1 MITGDQ
7 PINNAS
13 SLSELKEFIPDGE
26 LEKIKRKILADWEV
40 KKFINKFE
48 EVIDDEMI
56 DRGLSTLYVYI
67 FDREN
72 NSKHKPEL
80 MLYQNN
86 FHIEYEI
93 RKEFLQK
100 KEYAKQRRNLD
111 LSTVSIENRRAS
123 LDEFDQSDPG
133 RINALSIALDFV
145 GNFKVG
151 KYVEGFWLVGNHGIG
166 KSYLMAAV
174 ARAVNAKGASV
185 TMIDLNE
192 FITRLKAD
200 MSQDSNQ
207 MEKKLSK
214 LEYVDLLIIDDIGA
228 EFSSDWILDEVV
240 YRVLNSRHKYNK
252 ATCFTSNLT
261 KGQYIKSIRDT
272 PSKGGG
278 NHSLTRARRIATRI
292 DALAAEVQTS
302 GQNRRKV
309 LN

>member
-56 DRGLSTLYVYI
+56 DRGLSTLNEHI
-67 FDREN
+67 FMRGN
-72 NSKHKPEL
+72 NPTHKPQL
-80 MLYQNN
+80 TLYRNN
-86 FHIEYEI
+86 FMVEYDE
-93 RKEFLQK
+93 RKEFLKK

-174 ARAVNAKGASV
+174 ARAVNDKGASV

-192 FITRLKAD
+192 FITNLKAD
-200 MSQDSNQ
+200 MSRDSNQ

-228 EFSSDWILDEVV
+228 EFRSDWILDEVV

-261 KGQYIKSIRDT
+261 KGQYIQSIKDA
-272 PSKGGG
+272 PSKGGA
-278 NHSLTRARRIATRI
+278 NHSLSRAKRIATRI
-292 DALAAEVQTS
+292 DALATEVQTS

-309 LN
+309 LD